1 MVSQSTARMIGNIAT
16 LAFVVVI
23 VLQLLWHLVLPVT
36 MAWEKSNSSHDIVT
50 VCPCTCG
57 SPPRWLCL

>member
-23 VLQLLWHLVLPVT
+23 VLQLLWHLVF
-36 MAWEKSNSSHDIVT
+36 
-50 VCPCTCG
+50 CQ
-57 SPPRWLCL
+57 